1 MSDDV
6 RRARPS
12 EAAALLEDPTWVVP
26 RVAAPAAGA
35 RGLAWLRAHVVR
47 FSEGPDH
54 ARRRALVDAVLA
66 RVDPST
72 LRRAG
77 DPTATLAAAL
87 GLPRAVAR
95 DARVVAA
102 SYQPHAARH
111 PAADAAVG
119 RLVAAAG
126 GRFDEPTAAVVCV
139 LVQASAAVDAALAGR
154 RPPVPATRRVRAD
167 GEVVEVPLDDLPF
180 GAGRHACP
188 GRAHADALVAGA
200 SAFAR
205 LHDGPEPLVLPNA
218 WDVASAA
225 ALVRAGFAAVGTTSL
240 GVAAALGVPDAG
252 GHAADAT
259 LDLARRLAALPVPV
273 TVDLES
279 GLAHGDPRE
288 LGARLWEAG
297 VAGVNVEDGRGAGL
311 ADPAEQVA
319 VVRAL
324 KAGAPGLFVNAR
336 TDTHWLGDGLGAADR
351 GSTLDRLR
359 AYADAG
365 ADGVFVPG
373 LTDERALAEAVA
385 AVPLPVNVLAQLPL
399 ARLRDLGVRRVST
412 GSLLARAALGAVVR
426 AAEAVR
432 GGAPGAEAA
441 PDALAYDVAD
451 DLWRLAGPR

>member
-1 MSDDV
+1 MSDAV

-12 EAAALLEDPTWVVP
+12 EAAALLADPALVVP
-26 RVAAPAAGA
+26 RVARPAAGA
-35 RGLAWLRAHVVR
+35 GGVAWLRAHVVR

-54 ARRRALVDAVLA
+54 AHRRGLVDAVLA

-87 GLPRAVAR
+87 ALPREAVR
-95 DARVVAA
+95 DVRAVAA
-102 SYQPHAARH
+102 SYQPHAPQD
-111 PAADAAVG
+111 PAADAAVD
-119 RLVAAAG
+119 RLVASAG
-126 GRFDEPTAAVVCV
+126 GRYDEPTAALLCA

-154 RPPVPATRRVRAD
+154 RPPVATTRRVGRD
-167 GEVVEVPLDDLPF
+167 GEVVEVPLDEVPF

-205 LHDGPEPLVLPNA
+205 LHEGPEPLVLPNA

-252 GHAADAT
+252 GHAAGAT
-259 LDLARRLAALPVPV
+259 LDLARRVAALPVPV

-279 GLAHGDPRE
+279 GTAHGDPHE
-288 LGARLWEAG
+288 LGARLWESG
-297 VAGVNVEDGRGAGL
+297 IAGVNVEDGRGAAL

-336 TDTHWLGDGLGAADR
+336 TDTHWLGERLGAADR

-373 LTDERALAEAVA
+373 LTDERALAGVVA
-385 AVPLPVNVLAQLPL
+385 AVPLPVNVLALLPL
-399 ARLRDLGVRRVST
+399 AQLRDLGVRRVST
-412 GSLLARAALGAVVR
+412 GSLLARAALGAAVR

-432 GGAPGAEAA
+432 DGAPGTEAA

-451 DLWRLAGPR
+451 DLWRLAAPR

>member
-12 EAAALLEDPTWVVP
+12 EAAAVLEDPAWVVSV
-26 RVAAPAAGA
+26 VAAPAVGA
-35 RGLAWLRAHVVR
+35 RSLAWLRAHVVR
-47 FSEGPDH
+47 FSEGPAH

-66 RVDPST
+66 QRVPTT

-87 GLPRAVAR
+87 GLPRESAR
-95 DARVVAA
+95 DVRTVAA
-102 SYQPHAARH
+102 SYQPHVVQD
-111 PAADAAVG
+111 PAADGTVD
-119 RLVAAAG
+119 RLEAG
-126 GRFDEPTAAVVCV
+126 GGGRYDEPTAAVICAV
-139 LVQASAAVDAALAGR
+139 VQASAAVDAALAGR
-154 RPPVPATRRVRAD
+154 RPPVPATRRIGPA
-167 GEVVEVPLDDLPF
+167 GELLEVPLDDLPF

-188 GRAHADALVAGA
+188 GQAHADALVAGA
-200 SAFAR
+200 TAFAR
-205 LHDGPEPLVLPNA
+205 LHHGPEPLVLPNA

-279 GLAHGDPRE
+279 GLVHGDPHE

-297 VAGVNVEDGRGAGL
+297 VAGVNVEDGRGAAL

-324 KAGAPGLFVNAR
+324 KSGAPGLFVNAR
-336 TDTHWLGDGLGAADR
+336 TDTHWLGDRLGAADR
-351 GSTLDRLR
+351 SSTLDRLR

-373 LTDERALAEAVA
+373 LTDERALAEVVA

-399 ARLRDLGVRRVST
+399 PALRDLGVRLVST

-426 AAEAVR
+426 TAEAVR
-432 GGAPGAEAA
+432 DGAPGAEAA

-451 DLWRLAGPR
+451 DLWRLVGPR